1 MARHERPTLPGG
13 ELAPEIGS
21 FRHVPAQLP
30 AVPNP
35 IPSRDEFVA
44 ALNKFGEVMNAVRET
59 LAGSVRELS
68 RICGPSLRHITWLAR
83 LHDHRRHQD
92 ERRCVAKAGRRERTG
107 WRQSA

>member
-1 MARHERPTLPGG
+1 MAHHERPTLPGG
-13 ELAPEIGS
+13 ELVPEISS

-30 AVPNP
+30 TSPDLV
-35 IPSRDEFVA
+35 PSRDEFVA
-44 ALNKFGEVMNAVRET
+44 ALNKFGETVDAVRET
-59 LAGSVRELS
+59 LAWFIRELS
-68 RICGPSLRHITWLAR
+68 RICGPSLRRITWLAK